1 MPYTQQ
7 ISRATPAC
15 VLFLLDHSQS
25 MEEPLGGSGERKCDA
40 LAMAL
45 NAWLNN
51 MIFQCS
57 RSDGVRDYFEIA
69 ALSYGTD
76 QQGTPI
82 IRTAFQGELAN
93 CGETFLKIGSQIHQ
107 HPLRTVQ
114 KEEFYFDPET
124 GQKVSQPIEVIEWI
138 EPGLSGGT
146 PMAAALYQACV
157 MLDQWIETHRNCF
170 PPIVIHIT
178 DGESTDADPVEY
190 ATAIT
195 QRETDDGNVLLFNCH
210 LSAIAADK
218 VMFHHSS
225 ELLPDDFAKSLFQ
238 MSSVLPD
245 SFLQGAINEGFQLQA
260 GARGFVFNADMV
272 ALIKFLNTGTLANT
286 GTNIQL
292 R

>member
-15 VLFLLDHSQS
+15 FLFLLDHSQS
-25 MEEPLGGSGERKCDA
+25 MEEPIGGSGERKCDA
-40 LAMAL
+40 LATAL

-51 MIFQCS
+51 MIFACS
-57 RSDGVRDYFEIA
+57 RSEGVRDFFEIA

-76 QQGTPI
+76 GQNNPI

-114 KEEFYFDPET
+114 KEQSYYDPET
-124 GQKVSQPIEVIEWI
+124 GQLVSQSIEVIEWI
-138 EPGLSGGT
+138 EAGLSGGT
-146 PMAAALYQACV
+146 PMAAALYQACL
-157 MLDQWIETHRNCF
+157 MLDQWIETHRTCF

-178 DGESTDADPVEY
+178 DGESTDADPAEY
-190 ATAIT
+190 ANAVT
-195 QRETDDGNVLLFNCH
+195 QRSTDDGNVLLFNCH

-218 VMFHHSS
+218 IMFHHSS
-225 ELLPDDFAKSLFQ
+225 ELLPDAYAKTLFQ

-245 SFLQGAINEGFQLQA
+245 AFLQGAIKEGFQLQT

-272 ALIKFLNTGTLANT
+272 DLIKFLDVGTKVASSKD
-286 GTNIQL
+286 QL